1 MARLRQKK
9 TDEEKGNER
18 HHDCAGG
25 IAYSKHDHDDVDV
38 MRRYSGDE
46 IDEMAAVLKAD
57 GVLSVPTDTVY
68 GVSARML
75 SQKAQDNLRHVKNR
89 PLTKAFPIMCA
100 DLAQVE
106 TICEVDETS
115 RKIIQ
120 AFMPGPLTII
130 LKKKAEVPSFVNGGL
145 DTLAIRL
152 ATSKELHDLIQAVGE
167 PLYMTSANQSGQ
179 PVCTSLDEIE
189 QQCPLLDGMMEGTVS
204 FGQASTIVDGT
215 KADLPILR
223 QGPLTKEQILNV
235 LK

>member
-1 MARLRQKK
+1 
-9 TDEEKGNER
+9 
-18 HHDCAGG
+18 
-25 IAYSKHDHDDVDV
+25 
-38 MRRYSGDE
+38 MRRYSDDE
-46 IDEMAAVLKAD
+46 INEMAAVLKAD

-68 GVSARML
+68 GVCARML

-130 LKKKAEVPSFVNGGL
+130 LKKKAAVPSFVNGGL

-189 QQCPLLDGMMEGTVS
+189 KQCPLLDGMMEGTVS